1 MDNLILKIDNI
12 SKSFPRVKANKNVT
26 FNIKRNTVHALLGEN
41 GAGKSTFVKILYGL
55 LKPDEGKIIFNDNVL
70 NVQSPSEARQKKI
83 GMVFQHF
90 SLFDSLTVRENLIL
104 GIDNDMSF
112 SDLKKNVNEIS
123 ERYEL
128 PLDLDAPINTLSAG
142 QKQRVE
148 IVRILLQDPELLIMD
163 EPTSVL
169 TPQEVEDLFK
179 TLNTLLKEGR
189 TILYITHKLEE
200 VINLCDEV
208 TILRDGAVIE
218 SSKLENET
226 AESLATKMLG
236 KKLSEIKTDY
246 THIKSKINL
255 KADNLSINFNDPFFT
270 DLKKISFDLRE
281 GEIFGIAGVAG
292 NGQSELMNLL
302 TGEGIDDVSGS
313 LIYNEVDIKSFN
325 PKKRRDMSIA
335 FVPENRLGHSAVPEL
350 TLTENILISQF
361 PNNNFLNNGMINHRN
376 INLQAK
382 KVIEQFNVVT
392 PGVDAKASS
401 LSGGN
406 LQKFVIGREILTNP
420 KLLIISHPTWG
431 IDAGAE
437 HAIRKSLIE
446 LAKNGTS
453 IIVISQDLDELIE
466 ISDSFTALVGG
477 RISDPKPMNSLNIR
491 DIGQMMSGAMSYD

>member
-1 MDNLILKIDNI
+1 
-12 SKSFPRVKANKNVT
+12 
-26 FNIKRNTVHALLGEN
+26 
-41 GAGKSTFVKILYGL
+41 
-55 LKPDEGKIIFNDNVL
+55 
-70 NVQSPSEARQKKI
+70 
-83 GMVFQHF
+83 MVFQHF

-104 GIDNDMSF
+104 GIDTDMSF
-112 SDLKKNVNEIS
+112 SSLQKKVNEIS
-123 ERYEL
+123 DKYEL
-128 PLDLDAPINTLSAG
+128 PLDLEAPINTLSAG

-169 TPQEVEDLFK
+169 TPQEVDNLFK

-208 TILRDGAVIE
+208 TILRDGSVIE

-246 THIKSKINL
+246 AHIKDKTNL
-255 KADNLSINFNDPFFT
+255 KADSLSIKFNDPFYT
-270 DLKKISFDLRE
+270 DLKQVSFDVKE

-302 TGEGIDDVSGS
+302 TGEGIDGVSGS
-313 LIYNEVDIKSFN
+313 LIYNSIDIKNFN

-350 TLTENILISQF
+350 TLSENILISQF
-361 PNNNFLNNGMINHRN
+361 PNNNFITNGMINYRN
-376 INLQAK
+376 INAQAK
-382 KVIEQFNVVT
+382 KVIDEFNVVT
-392 PGVDAKASS
+392 PGIDAKASS

-437 HAIRKSLIE
+437 HSIRKSLIE

-453 IIVISQDLDELIE
+453 IIVISQDLDELFE
-466 ISDSFTALVGG
+466 ISH
-477 RISDPKPMNSLNIR
+477 RISVIFNGKLSKSYETRNISVSE
-491 DIGQMMSGAMSYD
+491 IGLLMGGQEID

>member
-12 SKSFPRVKANKNVT
+12 SKSFPRVKANNNVS

-55 LKPDEGKIIFNDNVL
+55 LKPDEGKIYFNDNIL

-112 SDLKKNVNEIS
+112 ANLQKNVNEIS
-123 ERYEL
+123 DKYEL
-128 PLDLDAPINTLSAG
+128 PLDLDAPINSLSAG

-148 IVRILLQDPELLIMD
+148 IVRILLQDPQLLIMD

-169 TPQEVEDLFK
+169 TPQEVESLFK

-200 VINLCDEV
+200 VINLCDDV
-208 TILRDGAVIE
+208 TILRDGSVIE

-246 THIKSKINL
+246 DHIKD
-255 KADNLSINFNDPFFT
+255 KANVRAQNLSIDFNDPFFT
-270 DLKKISFDLRE
+270 DLKNISFDVKE

-302 TGEGIDDVSGS
+302 TGEGIDGVSGS
-313 LIYNEVDIKSFN
+313 LVYNEVDIKNFN
-325 PKKRRDMSIA
+325 PKKRRNLSIA

-350 TLTENILISQF
+350 TLSENILISQF
-361 PNNNFLNNGMINHRN
+361 PNNDFLNNGMINHRN
-376 INLQAK
+376 IDLQAK
-382 KVIEQFNVVT
+382 KVIDQFNVVT
-392 PGVDAKASS
+392 PGTDAKASS

-406 LQKFVIGREILTNP
+406 LQKFVIGREILTKP

-453 IIVISQDLDELIE
+453 IIVISQDLDELFE
-466 ISDSFTALVGG
+466 ISH
-477 RISDPKPMNSLNIR
+477 RISVIFNGKLSKSYETRNISVSE
-491 DIGQMMSGAMSYD
+491 IGLLMGGHGID

>member
-1 MDNLILKIDNI
+1 MDNLILKIDSI
-12 SKSFPRVKANKNVT
+12 SKSFPRVKANKKVT

-55 LKPDEGKIIFNDNVL
+55 LKPDEGKIFFNDNIL

-104 GIDNDMSF
+104 GIDTNMSF
-112 SDLKKNVNEIS
+112 SNLQKKVNEIS
-123 ERYEL
+123 DKFQL

-169 TPQEVEDLFK
+169 TPQEVESLFK

-208 TILRDGAVIE
+208 TILRDGSVIE

-246 THIKSKINL
+246 SHISNQINL
-255 KADNLSINFNDPFFT
+255 KAENLSLNFNDPFFT
-270 DLKKISFDLRE
+270 DLKNISFSVKE

-292 NGQSELMNLL
+292 NGQSELMSIL
-302 TGEGIDDVSGS
+302 TGEGIRGVTGS
-313 LIYNEVDIKSFN
+313 LIYNSVDIKNFN

-350 TLTENILISQF
+350 TLSENILISQF
-361 PNNNFLNNGMINHRN
+361 PNNNFTNNGIINHSN
-376 INLQAK
+376 IDTQAK
-382 KVIEQFNVVT
+382 KVIDQFNVVT
-392 PGVDAKASS
+392 PGIDAKASS

-406 LQKFVIGREILTNP
+406 LQKFVIGREILTKP

-437 HAIRKSLIE
+437 HAIRESLIE

-453 IIVISQDLDELIE
+453 IIVISQDLDLSLIH
-466 ISDSFTALVGG
+466 I
-477 RISDPKPMNSLNIR
+477 
-491 DIGQMMSGAMSYD
+491 

>member
-26 FNIKRNTVHALLGEN
+26 FNITRNTVHALLGEN

-55 LKPDEGKIIFNDNVL
+55 LKPDEGKIYFNDNVL

-104 GIDNDMSF
+104 GIDTNMSF
-112 SDLKKNVNEIS
+112 SNLQKKVNEIS
-123 ERYEL
+123 DKYQL

-169 TPQEVEDLFK
+169 TPQEVESLFK
-179 TLNTLLKEGR
+179 TLNTLVKEGR

-208 TILRDGAVIE
+208 TILRDGSVIE

-246 THIKSKINL
+246 SHISNQINL
-255 KADNLSINFNDPFFT
+255 KAENLSLNFNDPFFT
-270 DLKKISFDLRE
+270 DLKNISFSVKE

-292 NGQSELMNLL
+292 NGQSELMSLL
-302 TGEGIDDVSGS
+302 TGEGIRGVTGS
-313 LIYNEVDIKSFN
+313 LFYNSVDIKNFN

-350 TLTENILISQF
+350 TLSENILISQF
-361 PNNNFLNNGMINHRN
+361 PNNNFTNNGIINHSN
-376 INLQAK
+376 IDTQAK
-382 KVIEQFNVVT
+382 KVIDQFNVVT
-392 PGVDAKASS
+392 PGIDAKASS

-406 LQKFVIGREILTNP
+406 LQKFVIGREILTKP

-453 IIVISQDLDELIE
+453 IIVISQDLDELFE
-466 ISDSFTALVGG
+466 ISHSISVIFNGQLSKSYETKNISVSEIGLLMGG
-477 RISDPKPMNSLNIR
+477 KGID
-491 DIGQMMSGAMSYD
+491 

>member
-12 SKSFPRVKANKNVT
+12 SKSFPRVKANKNVS
-26 FNIKRNTVHALLGEN
+26 FNIKRSTVHALLGEN

-55 LKPDEGKIIFNDNVL
+55 LKPDEGKIYFNDNIL

-112 SDLKKNVNEIS
+112 ANLQKNVNEIS
-123 ERYEL
+123 DKYEL

-148 IVRILLQDPELLIMD
+148 IVRILLQDPQLLIMD

-169 TPQEVEDLFK
+169 TPQEVESLFK

-208 TILRDGAVIE
+208 TILRDGSVIE

-246 THIKSKINL
+246 DHIKDKTNV
-255 KADNLSINFNDPFFT
+255 KAQNLSIDFNDPFFT
-270 DLKKISFDLRE
+270 DLKNISFDVKE

-302 TGEGIDDVSGS
+302 TGEEIDGVSGS
-313 LIYNEVDIKSFN
+313 LVYNEVDIKHFN
-325 PKKRRDMSIA
+325 PKKRRDLSIA

-350 TLTENILISQF
+350 TLSENILISQF
-361 PNNNFLNNGMINHRN
+361 PNNDFLNNGMINHRN
-376 INLQAK
+376 IDLQAK
-382 KVIEQFNVVT
+382 KVIDQFNVVT
-392 PGVDAKASS
+392 PGTDAKASS

-406 LQKFVIGREILTNP
+406 LQKFVIGREILTKP

-453 IIVISQDLDELIE
+453 IIVISQDLDELFE
-466 ISDSFTALVGG
+466 ISH
-477 RISDPKPMNSLNIR
+477 RISVIFNGKLSKSYETRNISVSE
-491 DIGQMMSGAMSYD
+491 IGLLMGGQGID

>member
-1 MDNLILKIDNI
+1 MDNTILKIDNI
-12 SKSFPRVKANKNVT
+12 SKSFPRVKANKNIS
-26 FNIKRNTVHALLGEN
+26 FNIERNTVHALLGEN
-41 GAGKSTFVKILYGL
+41 GAGKSTFVKVLYGL
-55 LKPDEGKIIFNDNVL
+55 LKPDDGVIYFNGNL
-70 NVQSPSEARQKKI
+70 LSINSPSEARQKKI

-104 GIDNDMSF
+104 GIDQNMSF
-112 SDLKKNVNEIS
+112 ADLQKKVNNIS
-123 ERYEL
+123 KKYEL
-128 PLDLDAPINTLSAG
+128 PLDLDAPINSLSAG

-169 TPQEVEDLFK
+169 TPQEVKSLFK
-179 TLNTLLKEGR
+179 TLDTLLKEGR

-200 VINLCDEV
+200 VINLCDQV
-208 TILRDGAVIE
+208 TILRDGEVIE

-236 KKLSEIKTDY
+236 KKLSEIKTNYD
-246 THIKSKINL
+246 HIKNSINL
-255 KADNLSINFNDPFFT
+255 KAENLSQNFNNPFNT
-270 DLKKISFDLRE
+270 DLKNISFEVKE

-302 TGEGIDDVSGS
+302 TGESIE
-313 LIYNEVDIKSFN
+313 EVDGSIIFNNTEIINFN
-325 PKKRRDMSIA
+325 PKKRRDLSIA

-350 TLTENILISQF
+350 TLTENVLLSQF
-361 PNNNFLNNGMINHRN
+361 PNNNFIKNGMVNYKN
-376 INLQAK
+376 IEIQAK
-382 KVIEQFNVVT
+382 KIVNEFNVVT

-406 LQKFVIGREILTNP
+406 LQKFVIGREILSQP

-437 HAIRKSLIE
+437 NSIRKSLIK

-466 ISDSFTALVGG
+466 ISH
-477 RISDPKPMNSLNIR
+477 RISVIFNGNLSKSFDTRKISISE
-491 DIGQMMSGAMSYD
+491 IGLLMGGNGFV

>member
-12 SKSFPRVKANKNVT
+12 SKSFPRVKANKSVT

-55 LKPDEGKIIFNDNVL
+55 LKPDEGKIFFNDNVL

-104 GIDNDMSF
+104 GIDTNMSF
-112 SDLKKNVNEIS
+112 SNLQKKVNEIS
-123 ERYEL
+123 DKYQL

-169 TPQEVEDLFK
+169 TPQEVESLFK

-208 TILRDGAVIE
+208 TILRDGSVIE

-246 THIKSKINL
+246 SHISNLISL
-255 KADNLSINFNDPFFT
+255 KAENLSLNFNDPFFT
-270 DLKKISFDLRE
+270 DLKNISFSVKE

-292 NGQSELMNLL
+292 NGQSELMSLL
-302 TGEGIDDVSGS
+302 TGEGIRGVTGS
-313 LIYNEVDIKSFN
+313 LIYNSIDIKNFN

-350 TLTENILISQF
+350 TLSENILISQF
-361 PNNNFLNNGMINHRN
+361 PNNNFTNNGIINHSN
-376 INLQAK
+376 IDTQAK
-382 KVIEQFNVVT
+382 KVIDQFNVVT
-392 PGVDAKASS
+392 PGIDAKASS

-406 LQKFVIGREILTNP
+406 LQKFVIGREILTKP

-453 IIVISQDLDELIE
+453 IIVISQDLDELFE
-466 ISDSFTALVGG
+466 ISHSISVIFNGQLSKSYETKNISVSEIGLLMGG
-477 RISDPKPMNSLNIR
+477 KGID
-491 DIGQMMSGAMSYD
+491 

>member
-1 MDNLILKIDNI
+1 
-12 SKSFPRVKANKNVT
+12 
-26 FNIKRNTVHALLGEN
+26 VHALLGEN

-55 LKPDEGKIIFNDNVL
+55 LKPDEGKMYFNDNVL
-70 NVQSPSEARQKKI
+70 NVLSPSEARQKKI

-104 GIDNDMSF
+104 GIDTDMSF
-112 SDLKKNVNEIS
+112 SSLQKKVNEIS
-123 ERYEL
+123 DKYEL
-128 PLDLDAPINTLSAG
+128 PLDLEAPINTLSAG

-169 TPQEVEDLFK
+169 TPQEVDNLFK

-208 TILRDGAVIE
+208 TILRDGSVIE

-246 THIKSKINL
+246 AHIKDKTNL
-255 KADNLSINFNDPFFT
+255 KADSLSIKFNDPFYT
-270 DLKKISFDLRE
+270 DLKQISFDVKE

-302 TGEGIDDVSGS
+302 TGEGIDGVSGS
-313 LIYNEVDIKSFN
+313 LIYNSIDIKNFN

-350 TLTENILISQF
+350 TLSENILISQF
-361 PNNNFLNNGMINHRN
+361 PNNNFITNGMINYRN
-376 INLQAK
+376 INAQAK
-382 KVIEQFNVVT
+382 KVIDEFNVVT
-392 PGVDAKASS
+392 PGIDAKASS

-437 HAIRKSLIE
+437 HSIRKSLIE

-453 IIVISQDLDELIE
+453 IIVISQDLDELFE
-466 ISDSFTALVGG
+466 ISH
-477 RISDPKPMNSLNIR
+477 RISVIFNGKLSKSYETRNISVSE
-491 DIGQMMSGAMSYD
+491 IGLLMGGQEID

>member
-1 MDNLILKIDNI
+1 MLFR
-12 SKSFPRVKANKNVT
+12 S
-26 FNIKRNTVHALLGEN
+26 KRNTVHALLGEN

-55 LKPDEGKIIFNDNVL
+55 LKPDEGKIFFNDNVL

-90 SLFDSLTVRENLIL
+90 SLFDSLTVRENLVL
-104 GIDNDMSF
+104 GIDTNMSF
-112 SDLKKNVNEIS
+112 SNLQKKVNEIS
-123 ERYEL
+123 DKYQL

-169 TPQEVEDLFK
+169 TPQEVESLFK
-179 TLNTLLKEGR
+179 TLNTLVKEGR

-208 TILRDGAVIE
+208 TILRDGSVIE

-246 THIKSKINL
+246 SHINNKINL
-255 KADNLSINFNDPFFT
+255 KADNLSLNFNDPFFT
-270 DLKKISFDLRE
+270 DLKNISFSVKE

-292 NGQSELMNLL
+292 NGQSELMSLL
-302 TGEGIDDVSGS
+302 TGEGIRGVTGS
-313 LIYNEVDIKSFN
+313 LIYNSVDIKNFN

-350 TLTENILISQF
+350 TLSENILISQF
-361 PNNNFLNNGMINHRN
+361 PNNNFTNNGIINHSN
-376 INLQAK
+376 IDTQAK
-382 KVIEQFNVVT
+382 KVIDQFNVVT
-392 PGVDAKASS
+392 PGIDAKASS

-406 LQKFVIGREILTNP
+406 LQKFVIGREILTKP

-453 IIVISQDLDELIE
+453 IIVISQDLDELFE
-466 ISDSFTALVGG
+466 ISHSISVIFNGQLSKSYETKNISVSEIGLLMGG
-477 RISDPKPMNSLNIR
+477 KSID
-491 DIGQMMSGAMSYD
+491 

>member
-26 FNIKRNTVHALLGEN
+26 FNITRNTVHALLGEN

-55 LKPDEGKIIFNDNVL
+55 LKPDEGKILFNDNVL

-104 GIDNDMSF
+104 GIDTNMSF
-112 SDLKKNVNEIS
+112 SNLQKKVNEIS
-123 ERYEL
+123 DKYQL

-169 TPQEVEDLFK
+169 TPQEVESLFK

-208 TILRDGAVIE
+208 TILRDGSVIE

-246 THIKSKINL
+246 SHISNQINL
-255 KADNLSINFNDPFFT
+255 KAENLSLNFNDPFFT
-270 DLKKISFDLRE
+270 DLKNISFSVKE

-292 NGQSELMNLL
+292 NGQSELMSLL
-302 TGEGIDDVSGS
+302 TGEGIRGVTGS
-313 LIYNEVDIKSFN
+313 LIYNSVDIKNFN

-350 TLTENILISQF
+350 TLSENILISQF
-361 PNNNFLNNGMINHRN
+361 PNNNFTNNGIINHSN
-376 INLQAK
+376 IDTQAK
-382 KVIEQFNVVT
+382 KVIDQFNVVT
-392 PGVDAKASS
+392 PGIDAKASS

-406 LQKFVIGREILTNP
+406 LQKFVIGREILTKP

-453 IIVISQDLDELIE
+453 IIVISQDLDELFE
-466 ISDSFTALVGG
+466 ISHSISVIFNGQLSKSYETKNISVSEIGLLMGG
-477 RISDPKPMNSLNIR
+477 K
-491 DIGQMMSGAMSYD
+491 DID